1 MIFVLWVFDAR
12 PSDNGSRLAL
22 LILVDEIVERFSV
35 DGLIV
40 FDGRRVILD
49 AEATANHAHNA
60 FTWRCFDCYVILSHS
75 PFN

>member
-1 MIFVLWVFDAR
+1 MEELFFYLR

-40 FDGRRVILD
+40 FECRRVILD
-49 AEATANHAHNA
+49 AEA
-60 FTWRCFDCYVILSHS
+60 
-75 PFN
+75 